1 MANYLAD
8 AKWVAKIRRFG
19 NLAKSIIGFRASAF
33 DHCPWIIGFRALP
46 PDQRFSSIAP
56 GSTAFEHCPRIN
68 GSRS

>member
-1 MANYLAD
+1 MANYSAD

-33 DHCPWIIGFRALP
+33 D
-46 PDQRFSSIAP
+46 QRLSSIAP